1 MKKLT
6 ILLIMLVCSTTL
18 SFAQQKNTTKT
29 TPTKVNVEV
38 VLNQHIER
46 INARIDST
54 YIASQKAIDKI
65 SSETKEN
72 CVSYYDRLDN
82 EMDRALTK
90 FSWIWGLFGVFIG
103 IFIPIIINKIYERSL
118 QTEIEKLKSDM
129 SAQLNYLSRE
139 TSIGM
144 RNLERVTMSR
154 VRERYNDIDQQLE
167 KLKEEASSLGQMKAQ
182 LEDIKTKIEVSERNA
197 RESQKQAMI
206 SRLFSEALS
215 LEDSNKERAIDL
227 YSRIISIDENY
238 LGAYNN
244 RALLYL
250 DIKDYNNAIKDASK
264 IIEIDNRNSSAYAI
278 RAMCYQELEMIDKA
292 IEDLTNCI
300 MNCEGK
306 TQYEA
311 LVSRAGMYQ
320 CKHMWQ
326 KAIEDYDRANKIEPL
341 DCLQLN
347 NRAFAYYNLN
357 KLDIAEKD
365 ALEAISKGADENDL
379 YAAYDT
385 LGCIY
390 VAKKLYSEALDCFNK
405 AIELKSE
412 LWETYENRANLYKI
426 FIDMA
431 TTESE
436 KAKYIILYEKDI
448 EAVRTKKVKKDDE
461 DEE

>member
-6 ILLIMLVCSTTL
+6 ILLIMLVCSTIL

-197 RESQKQAMI
+197 RESQKRAMI

-227 YSRIISIDENY
+227 YSRIISIDDKY
-238 LGAYNN
+238 LAAYKN
-244 RALLYL
+244 RAILYWKT
-250 DIKDYNNAIKDASK
+250 KDCNNAIKDASK
-264 IIEIDNRNSSAYAI
+264 II
-278 RAMCYQELEMIDKA
+278 
-292 IEDLTNCI
+292 
-300 MNCEGK
+300 
-306 TQYEA
+306 
-311 LVSRAGMYQ
+311 
-320 CKHMWQ
+320 
-326 KAIEDYDRANKIEPL
+326 
-341 DCLQLN
+341 
-347 NRAFAYYNLN
+347 
-357 KLDIAEKD
+357 
-365 ALEAISKGADENDL
+365 
-379 YAAYDT
+379 
-385 LGCIY
+385 
-390 VAKKLYSEALDCFNK
+390 
-405 AIELKSE
+405 
-412 LWETYENRANLYKI
+412 
-426 FIDMA
+426 
-431 TTESE
+431 
-436 KAKYIILYEKDI
+436 
-448 EAVRTKKVKKDDE
+448 
-461 DEE
+461 

>member
-1 MKKLT
+1 
-6 ILLIMLVCSTTL
+6 MLVCLSTL
-18 SFAQQKNTTKT
+18 SFAQTNKTGKT
-29 TPTKVNVEV
+29 TLQKTNVEV
-38 VLNQHIER
+38 VLNHHIER

-54 YIASQKAIDKI
+54 YIASQRAIDKI
-65 SSETKEN
+65 STETKEN
-72 CVSYYDRLDN
+72 CTSYYDRLDN

-118 QTEIEKLKSDM
+118 QNEIEKLKSGITTQM
-129 SAQLNYLSRE
+129 IQLRRE

-154 VRERYNDIDQQLE
+154 VRERYNDIDQQLK
-167 KLKEEASSLGQMKAQ
+167 KLNEEAASLGQMKEQ
-182 LEDIKTKIEVSERNA
+182 LENIKSKIEAAERNA

-227 YSRIISIDENY
+227 YSRIISIEDKY
-238 LGAYNN
+238 LEAYNN
-244 RALLYL
+244 RALLYF
-250 DIKDYNNAIKDASK
+250 DTKVYNNAIKDASK

-278 RAMCYQELEMIDKA
+278 RAMCYQELEMTDKA
-292 IEDLTNCI
+292 IEDFTNCI

-311 LVSRAGMYQ
+311 LVSRAGLYQ
-320 CKHMWQ
+320 VKHMWQ
-326 KAIEDYDRANKIEPL
+326 KSVDDYDRANKIEPL

-365 ALEAISKGADENDL
+365 ALEAISKGADEADL

-390 VAKKLYSEALDCFNK
+390 VAKKLYSESLDCFNK
-405 AIELKSE
+405 AIELKQD